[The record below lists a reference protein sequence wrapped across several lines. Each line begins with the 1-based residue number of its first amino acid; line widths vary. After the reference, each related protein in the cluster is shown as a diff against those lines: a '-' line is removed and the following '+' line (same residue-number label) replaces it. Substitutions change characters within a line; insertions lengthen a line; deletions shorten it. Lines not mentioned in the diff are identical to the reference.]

1 MNENK
6 RKDLGKRIL
15 AGFKTFF
22 SKNIALKIISLAF
35 AVLLWGYVMMETD
48 PERTKI
54 ISDVTV
60 SFDGEDELQ
69 SKNLTVQGN
78 RSQLLPDVTVEVK
91 AKITDYRS
99 LDASSINATV
109 SLRSISK
116 PGTYQLRIY
125 ATAQNGNVVSVSPRE
140 VIIEVDDLAAKT
152 VPINVEFVGTLPD
165 SYWRGSPTLSSE
177 SLIVR
182 GAAEDVAKVV
192 KAKCPI
198 LLTDRTTS
206 YNESVSLILLDENGE
221 TVDSGLFIDVLPS
234 VVVKMDVLK
243 TVTLPIDV
251 NSAVLGQD
259 ALAANYEVVDIVATP
274 AEVQVAGD
282 PEDLEKLSSISLE
295 QIDVSGMSASVL
307 ETVLLEVP
315 DGVILLDDQEVN
327 LFVDIREKT
336 EERILSDVAIDI
348 RNLGRGLEASLST
361 EACSITVFGRLSVM
375 RQLERGDVSAYVDAE
390 GLQAGQHV
398 VPVELALPGDTAN
411 ELEYVILPQT
421 VTITIK

>member
-1 MNENK
+1 M
-6 RKDLGKRIL
+6 
-15 AGFKTFF
+15 
-22 SKNIALKIISLAF
+22 
-35 AVLLWGYVMMETD
+35 
-48 PERTKI
+48 
-54 ISDVTV
+54 
-60 SFDGEDELQ
+60 
-69 SKNLTVQGN
+69 
-78 RSQLLPDVTVEVK
+78 
-91 AKITDYRS
+91 
-99 LDASSINATV
+99 
-109 SLRSISK
+109 
-116 PGTYQLRIY
+116 
-125 ATAQNGNVVSVSPRE
+125 
-140 VIIEVDDLAAKT
+140 
-152 VPINVEFVGTLPD
+152 
-165 SYWRGSPTLSSE
+165 
-177 SLIVR
+177 
-182 GAAEDVAKVV
+182 
-192 KAKCPI
+192 
-198 LLTDRTTS
+198 
-206 YNESVSLILLDENGE
+206 
-221 TVDSGLFIDVLPS
+221 
-234 VVVKMDVLK
+234 
-243 TVTLPIDV
+243 
-251 NSAVLGQD
+251 GQD

-361 EACSITVFGRLSVM
+361 EACSITVSGRLSVM